1 MDAGRL
7 KPAAHE
13 SKFELKGN
21 ASSSAKADDPVRQGA
36 GTELRTVFEYW
47 ILRLRG
53 VCPSLFCVEIP
64 KQIRR

>member
-53 VCPSLFCVEIP
+53 V
-64 KQIRR
+64 